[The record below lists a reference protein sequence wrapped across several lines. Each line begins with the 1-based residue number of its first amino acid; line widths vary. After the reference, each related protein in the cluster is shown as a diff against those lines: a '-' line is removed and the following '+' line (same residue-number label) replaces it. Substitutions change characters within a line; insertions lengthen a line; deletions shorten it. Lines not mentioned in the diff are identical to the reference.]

1 MNRRDFL
8 WAGSAAG
15 MALAAGARGWMGPMG
30 LGPQSYASEPP
41 AYSVVPVVGDGRW
54 IWNKPPE
61 TERGYLEP
69 RSFSLSV
76 GMEME
81 GIGDATE
88 IQGSTAVPVEH
99 PEQKIDSVQ
108 LETEGC
114 EATLRQ
120 LTSTAGQLYWSAPA
134 IAKGQTIKAV
144 AHYKLTL
151 TKQYQG
157 YERDQFPEKQDP
169 PAEVRK
175 NFLQDSPGIETR
187 SRQVRALVTEISKT
201 TSKHPWDLARAFA
214 TWIPQ
219 HIKPQIGSYT
229 SVATALE
236 TRRGDCEEM
245 SGIFVALCRA
255 VGIPAR
261 LVWVPN
267 HAWSEMYLTDND
279 GQGHWLPVH
288 TACYFWFG
296 WNGAHELVL
305 QKGDRLVTPERR
317 KQLRLIDDWL
327 QWSGRRPRTRFVA
340 ELAPEAA
347 SPGDDAGPGAR
358 RKEPNGQ
365 WALIGEHSQDRYV
378 RR

>member
-8 WAGSAAG
+8 WAGSAASL
-15 MALAAGARGWMGPMG
+15 ALAAGARNWPGMA
-30 LGPQSYASEPP
+30 PQSSASTPP
-41 AYSVVPVVGDGRW
+41 AFSVVPVVGDGHW

-61 TERGYLEP
+61 TDRGYLEP
-69 RSFSLSV
+69 RSFRLSV

-81 GIGDATE
+81 GIGESTE
-88 IQGSTAVPVEH
+88 IQSSTAVPVAH
-99 PEQKIDSVQ
+99 PEQKIDSVE
-108 LETEGC
+108 LEVDGC
-114 EATLRQ
+114 EATLRE
-120 LTSTAGQLYWSAPA
+120 LSPTAGQLYLSAPSLS
-134 IAKGQTIKAV
+134 KGQTIKAI

-151 TKQYQG
+151 SKQYQG
-157 YERDQFPEKQDP
+157 YERDQFPEKQEV

-187 SRQVRALVTEISKT
+187 SRQVRALVTELSKNT
-201 TSKHPWDLARAFA
+201 SSKHPWDLAKTFA
-214 TWIPQ
+214 SWIPQ

-229 SVATALE
+229 SVATALD

-261 LVWVPN
+261 LVWIPN
-267 HAWSEMYLTDND
+267 HAWAEMYLTDND

-305 QKGDRLVTPERR
+305 QKGDRLLTPERGK

-327 QWSGRRPRTRFVA
+327 QWSGRKPRTRFVA
-340 ELAPEAA
+340 ELTPEATSA
-347 SPGDDAGPGAR
+347 GEDAGPGAR
-358 RKEPNGQ
+358 RKEANGQ
-365 WALIGEHSQDRYV
+365 WGLIGEHSQDRYV